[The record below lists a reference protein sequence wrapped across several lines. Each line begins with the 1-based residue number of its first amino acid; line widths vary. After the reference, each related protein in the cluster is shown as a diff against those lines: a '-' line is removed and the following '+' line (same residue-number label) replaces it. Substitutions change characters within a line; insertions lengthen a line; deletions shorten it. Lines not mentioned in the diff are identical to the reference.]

1 MRETTTN
8 TINFA
13 PECGKT
19 LSEIRR
25 PSTPKYFLYTK
36 KETNIFFI
44 LTKSM
49 LIIWLNTYKG
59 QKKNLAEKIQ

>member
-25 PSTPKYFLYTK
+25 PSTPKYFPLYAKRK
-36 KETNIFFI
+36 KLIFL

-49 LIIWLNTYKG
+49 LMICLHTYKS